1 MAVPVMDVGIVR
13 MRVHDPLVL
22 MRVRVR
28 FPGRVARRV
37 RVMVM
42 LVVPMEVSVEQR
54 LVNVLMLVALG
65 EVQP

>member
-1 MAVPVMDVGIVR
+1 MMDVGIVR
-13 MRVHDPLVL
+13 MRVHDQFVL

-28 FPGRVARRV
+28 FTEWVVRRV

-42 LVVPMEVSVEQR
+42 LVVPMEVSVERR
-54 LVNVLMLVALG
+54 LVNVLMLVALR

>member
-1 MAVPVMDVGIVR
+1 MAVPMMDVGIVR
-13 MRVHDPLVL
+13 MRVHDQFVL

-28 FPGRVARRV
+28 FTEWVVRRV

-42 LVVPMEVSVEQR
+42 LVVPMEVSVERR
-54 LVNVLMLVALG
+54 LVNVLMLVALR